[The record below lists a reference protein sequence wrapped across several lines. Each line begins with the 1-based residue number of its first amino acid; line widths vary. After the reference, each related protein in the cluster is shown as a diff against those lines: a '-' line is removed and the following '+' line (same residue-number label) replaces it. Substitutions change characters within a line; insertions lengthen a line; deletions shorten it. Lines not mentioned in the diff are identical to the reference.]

1 MKRGINKVT
10 LVGHVGDDPR
20 VANINES
27 LKVASFRLATNEI
40 YIDKEGNEVEKTEWH
55 TVKAWNKRADVIENY
70 VKKGDALYVEGK
82 IQTNNWEDKEGNQRK
97 SIEILC
103 DEFLFLSPKNRKT
116 AEEEE

>member
-1 MKRGINKVT
+1 MRRGINKVT

-20 VANINES
+20 VNDINEN

-40 YIDKEGNEVEKTEWH
+40 YYDKEGKEVEKTEWH
-55 TVKAWNKRADVIENY
+55 TVKAWNKRAGIIENH

-82 IQTNNWEDKEGNQRK
+82 IQTHNWEDKEGNNRK

-116 AEEEE
+116 EEE